1 MNKVIEVY
9 AESTPN
15 PAALK
20 FVTGRILLG
29 EGQVEYYNKQQAAIS
44 PLASQLF
51 DFSGVKSVF
60 ITGNFITI
68 VKDNDADWYELMP
81 IFREFIKSFLSSGEK
96 VFLSNP
102 INPSIGNTE
111 GVKEEIRQPVSEG
124 EMESQIRSVLEEY
137 VLPAVEQDGGHIS
150 FVSYD
155 DGVVK
160 VLLQGACSGC
170 PSSTMTLKSGIEN
183 LLTRM
188 VPGVKEVVA
197 VEG

>member
-29 EGQVEYYNKQQAAIS
+29 EGQVEYHNKQQAAVS

-51 DFSGVKSVF
+51 DFSGVKAVF

-81 IFREFIKSFLSSGEK
+81 IFREFIKSFLLSGEK

-102 INPSIGNTE
+102 LNQANENVEVTKDE
-111 GVKEEIRQPVSEG
+111 FKQPVAEG
-124 EMESQIRSVLEEY
+124 EMESQIRNVLEEY

>member
-1 MNKVIEVY
+1 MDKPVEVY

-29 EGQVEYYNKQQAAIS
+29 EGQVEFQNKQEAAIS
-44 PLASQLF
+44 PLATQLF
-51 DFSGVKSVF
+51 GFSGVKSVF

-68 VKDNDADWYELMP
+68 VKDSDADWYELMP
-81 IFREFIKSFLSSGEK
+81 IFREFIKSFLASGEK
-96 VFLSNP
+96 IFTSSPL
-102 INPSIGNTE
+102 THHE
-111 GVKEEIRQPVSEG
+111 TVKEEKTARATDGDI
-124 EMESQIRSVLEEY
+124 ESQIINVLEEY
-137 VLPAVEQDGGHIS
+137 VLPAVEQDGGHIRFMS
-150 FVSYD
+150 FKH
-155 DGVVK
+155 GVVK

-170 PSSTMTLKSGIEN
+170 PSSTLTLKSGIEN

-197 VEG
+197 VEE

>member
-29 EGQVEYYNKQQAAIS
+29 EGQVEYQNKQQAAVS

-68 VKDNDADWYELMP
+68 VKDSEADWYELMP

-102 INPSIGNTE
+102 LNQANKNVE
-111 GVKEEIRQPVSEG
+111 VAKDEFKQPVAEG

-150 FVSYD
+150 FVSFE

-160 VLLQGACSGC
+160 VMLQGACSGC

-188 VPGVKEVVA
+188 IPGVKEVVA

>member
-1 MNKVIEVY
+1 MTKVLEVY

-20 FVTGRILLG
+20 FVTGRLLLG
-29 EGQVEYYNKQQAAIS
+29 EGQVEFQNKQQAAVS

-60 ITGNFITI
+60 ISGNFITI
-68 VKDNDADWYELMP
+68 VKDSDTDWYELMP
-81 IFREFIKSFLSSGEK
+81 IFREFIKSFLQSGEK
-96 VFLSNP
+96 VFTSHPLNP
-102 INPSIGNTE
+102 TPP
-111 GVKEEIRQPVSEG
+111 KEESDQEEPPPVAAG
-124 EMESQIRSVLEEY
+124 DTAAQIRNILEEY
-137 VLPAVEQDGGHIS
+137 VLPAVEQDGGHIH

-160 VLLQGACSGC
+160 VMLQGACSGC
-170 PSSTMTLKSGIEN
+170 PSSIMTLKSGIEN

>member
-20 FVTGRILLG
+20 FVTSRMLLG
-29 EGQVEYYNKQQAAIS
+29 EGQVEYQNKQQASVS

-81 IFREFIKSFLSSGEK
+81 IFRETLKSFLSSGEK

-102 INPSIGNTE
+102 LSSSNGKTE
-111 GVKEEIRQPVSEG
+111 IIKEENGQPVAEG
-124 EMESQIRSVLEEY
+124 AIESQIRSVLEEY

-155 DGVVK
+155 DGIVK

-170 PSSTMTLKSGIEN
+170 PSSTMTLKAGIEN

>member
-29 EGQVEYYNKQQAAIS
+29 EGQVEYHNKQQASIS

-68 VKDNDADWYELMP
+68 VKDSDTDWYELMP
-81 IFREFIKSFLSSGEK
+81 VFREFIKSFLSSGEK

-102 INPSIGNTE
+102 LPSS
-111 GVKEEIRQPVSEG
+111 IRNGETVSEATMQPVAEG
-124 EMESQIRSVLEEY
+124 DMESQIRSVLEEY
-137 VLPAVEQDGGHIS
+137 VLPAVEQDGGHIRLMS
-150 FVSYD
+150 CD